1 MRNKYLLILFL
12 VTSFFG
18 YGQYNYVEVDDTYTP
33 ERLIKEVL
41 VNAGCDLV
49 SNVRYQY
56 GSGALGSEQVKAA
69 GYFNRNGSSFPF
81 DEGIVLGT
89 DVVSDLEGPS
99 PGGSARVTSPN
110 QYRWTGDQ
118 DLLDLINDAG
128 GWPTRP
134 VTPTDM
140 RSTVIDFEFIPVQPT
155 VNFEYLFG
163 SHSYY
168 RGCNFDCG
176 NGAMFGA
183 WLIDLTTGVGENLA
197 KVPGTN
203 QPISIST
210 VRDNDKT
217 NPSNCDPGV
226 GSVNPQFFG
235 NAYGTGVNQLP
246 LASSPISLPGQ
257 TVAMTSMTANVVVGR
272 RYRIKLAVIDFCPNR
287 SHTSAVFFKAG
298 SFDIGNLDLGTPVL
312 IADDNGLCVGDS
324 HTLRSGLDP
333 LLFAFEWY
341 KDGVVI
347 PGATGP
353 NLVVTETGDY
363 KVVGFIPTIPDC
375 FMESDPV
382 RVEFYDYV
390 NILQPSNLELCPN
403 AGASTRFDLIDAVA
417 NVTTNPNMLFKF
429 YTSQQ
434 NALDDVNAIPDVYML
449 ANNAAV
455 PVTIWVR
462 AYEEGNPCP
471 DVESF
476 TLNFLNCNLALN
488 PLPDLT
494 ICEGDPVQ
502 TFDLT
507 VQTPLVYNNAVGYS
521 VTYHLSSADANTNQ
535 NAIPAGNL
543 ATYNGSHG
551 DRIWVRVTNDNNPLA
566 YGVGSFFLYRY
577 QLPLTKTTIL
587 PITACEI
594 GATGTA
600 TFDLNLA
607 YTTVPVAAVDVS
619 LEFYSSQQDAVLGN
633 TAVALPVNYTGS
645 AGTIYVRVRNLN
657 GDCFKI
663 VPLQLQIVNT
673 PVANQIAPLTY
684 CDLNN
689 DGFGQ
694 FNLDATRVLIAG
706 NPLPANAIVTFHE
719 TQNDAN
725 ANVNRI
731 FNTGTYVNKV
741 KDQQTIYVRVG
752 FTNSTCY
759 NTVTLQLIVNKTP
772 AITPIGFIEVCDI
785 NNDFVEVV
793 NLRSK
798 ESVLLTGL
806 NAANFTVTY
815 HTNAQNALSGT
826 GVIANPTAF
835 STSVAREVWVRVVD
849 NTTGCFVTSK
859 IELRLIEMPVVA
871 NPLPTYSVCDKD
883 ANGFEVFDLASKKN
897 SIVGVSQ
904 GLDVTFHY
912 TNADAQAGINP
923 LPNQYQNV
931 SPNVQTIYVRVSNGS
946 SGCFVITT
954 MKLEVLA
961 APVVNV
967 PTTPFVIC
975 SDSGFG
981 TINLFLYGKDLL
993 DAMNENY
1000 TFKFYETQANA
1011 IDDVNSINNVVAYNN
1026 LNPNNPVVWIRYE
1039 DPDTDCFTV
1048 YPIHFEL
1055 VTPPRL
1061 PVSLPKLVE
1070 CDVLGN
1076 TQDQSTLFDLTVQE
1090 AAMLAVQNS
1099 PGTYQL
1105 RYFTSLAA
1113 AQNNTN
1119 WIVDPTQFQNTVNPQ
1134 EIWIR
1139 IENTDKAGNCNR
1151 IISFQIEVVSPLVLQ
1166 QPAIIELCDT
1176 ALPNDGS
1183 MEIDLTVREYDLFGG
1198 QPPFG
1203 AVITYYRTLADA
1215 QNGWNNIGNPKQFYN
1230 NTNPQTIYIAVENQ
1244 YGCRSITT
1252 LTVRVLPLP
1261 EPNMNPTPLE
1271 LCEDA
1276 DLRDQGIFGQAFF
1289 DLTSAESDLSNYSDY
1304 VYEYYVSESG
1314 ANNKDTG
1321 TRINDPEQ
1329 FFSGSSKVWVRV
1341 ENRFQTTD
1349 RSCYV
1354 VVELELIVNE
1364 WPIVGPMTPLTA
1376 CMDQPTPTT
1385 KFNLHDKD
1393 AEAVAGNKEKDN
1405 LIVKYYGFEEDAFN
1419 DVNPLPYTFENTTQT
1434 RQTIWVRVENTETGC
1449 FDIASLLLQIEEAV
1463 YAFKPQDTEFC
1474 ETDYVNDGHSLVD
1487 LTVLSSEIIGGQPLA
1502 ADLLVR
1508 YERWD
1513 GTPIN
1518 NPLNVQVYNGEVIR
1532 AVVYNDDP
1540 NLYCT
1545 ATVEFTVRF
1554 KDAPEVKPLVDG
1566 IICFEYRDSSQL
1578 INGHYLDTGIPT
1590 DVNYTFDWTRNG
1602 VAVTTN
1608 DADIL
1613 EDGRRIYVKRPGT
1626 YQVVVTGT
1634 NGCTTTRS
1642 AEVVQASAI
1651 TIDEIKLTDSFG
1663 DTNAIEV
1670 IAYAGPGVL
1679 LEYKLDNGSWQ
1690 DSNIFLDVTPGEHTV
1705 YVRTKDGLSCE
1716 ASKVVTIMDYPK
1728 YFTPNNDGYNDTWNI
1743 WSLKNQPDAKIYI
1756 FDRFGKLIKQLS
1768 PAGAGWDGTFNGKPL
1783 PSTDYW
1789 FKAEYVD
1796 PKTGLNKE
1804 VTGHFS
1810 LKR

>member
-18 YGQYNYVEVDDTYTP
+18 YGQYSYVEVDDAYTP
-33 ERLIKEVL
+33 DQLVKDVL
-41 VNAGCDLV
+41 VRSKCDLV
-49 SNVRYQY
+49 SNVRYQNGD
-56 GSGALGSEQVKAA
+56 GSPATQQYYTL
-69 GYFNRNGSSFPF
+69 GYFNKNGSTFPF
-81 DEGIVLGT
+81 EDGIVLST
-89 DVVSDLEGPS
+89 TETPFVEGPYKGYS
-99 PGGSARVTSPN
+99 PAGGRGAN
-110 QYRWTGDQ
+110 NERWTGDQ
-118 DLLDLINDAG
+118 DLNDAITDG
-128 GWPTRP
+128 GGAPYARF
-134 VTPTDM
+134 
-140 RSTVIDFEFIPVQPT
+140 RSTMIEFDFIPVQTT
-155 VNFEYLFG
+155 VTFEYLFA
-163 SHSYY
+163 SNSYH
-168 RGCNFDCG
+168 RSCGEVCG
-176 NGAMFGA
+176 NGAMFAA
-183 WLIDLTTGVGENLA
+183 WLIDTTTGVGENLA

-203 QPISIST
+203 QPISINT
-210 VRDNDKT
+210 VRDVTKSGAT
-217 NPSNCDPGV
+217 GCAT
-226 GSVNPQFFG
+226 VNPQYFG
-235 NAYGTGVNQLP
+235 NYYDAAASNP
-246 LASSPISLPGQ
+246 LASPIDFVGSTLP
-257 TVAMTSMTANVVVGR
+257 MTSLTANVVVGR
-272 RYRIKLAVIDFCPNR
+272 KYKIKLAVMDFCPTV
-287 SHTSAVFFKAG
+287 SHNSAAFFKAG

-341 KDGVVI
+341 KDGVKI
-347 PGATGP
+347 AGQTGP

-363 KVVGFIPTIPDC
+363 KVLAFIPTVTNC
-375 FMESDPV
+375 VMESDPV

-390 NILQPSNLELCPN
+390 NILPPSNLELCPN
-403 AGASTRFDLIDAVA
+403 AGANTRFDLIDAVA

-535 NAIPAGNL
+535 NAIPAANL

-633 TAVALPVNYTGS
+633 TAVALPVNYTGP

-835 STSVAREVWVRVVD
+835 STSVASEVWVRVVD
-849 NTTGCFVTSK
+849 NTTGCFATSR
-859 IELRLIEMPVVA
+859 IELKLVEMPVVA
-871 NPLPTYSVCDKD
+871 NPLPTYSICDD
-883 ANGFEVFDLASKKN
+883 NANGFEVFDLANRKPG
-897 SIVGVSQ
+897 IVGSQ
-904 GLDVTFHY
+904 QGVDVTFHY
-912 TNADAQAGINP
+912 TNADAQAGVNP

-931 SPNVQTIYVRVSNGS
+931 SPNVQTIYVRLTNS
-946 SGCFVITT
+946 STSCFVVTT

-981 TINLFLYGKDLL
+981 TINLYLYGKDLL
-993 DAMNENY
+993 DAMGANY
-1000 TFKFYETQANA
+1000 SFKFYETQANA
-1011 IDDVNSINNVVAYNN
+1011 IDDVHNITNVVAYSN
-1026 LNPNNPVVWIRYE
+1026 LNPNNPVIWIRYQ
-1039 DPDTDCFTV
+1039 DPNTECFSV
-1048 YPIHFEL
+1048 YPLHFEL

-1166 QPAIIELCDT
+1166 QPTIIELCDT

-1230 NTNPQTIYIAVENQ
+1230 NTNPQTIYIAVETQ

-1289 DLTSAESDLSNYSDY
+1289 DLTSAEDNLSNYADY

-1341 ENRFQTTD
+1341 ENRFQSTD
-1349 RSCYV
+1349 KSCYV

-1364 WPIVGPMTPLTA
+1364 WPNVGPMTPLTA

-1393 AEAVAGNKEKDN
+1393 AEAIGTLKPGDHADN
-1405 LIVKYYGFEEDAFN
+1405 YIVRYFASEDDAFEN
-1419 DVNPLPYTFENTTQT
+1419 IDPLPFTYENTTVN
-1434 RQTIWVRVENTETGC
+1434 RQTIWVRVENKKTGC

-1532 AVVYNDDP
+1532 AVVYNDNP

-1545 ATVEFTVRF
+1545 ATVEFTIRF

-1602 VAVTTN
+1602 VAVTTD

-1670 IAYAGPGVL
+1670 MAYAGPGVL

-1690 DSNIFLDVTPGEHTV
+1690 DSNIFLDITPGEHTV

-1789 FKAEYVD
+1789 FKTEYVD